1 MEPVIVDNV
10 DVLQAFSDNT
20 ADVQR
25 GTQTAEKLK
34 EEERRNVSNR
44 RKKNKEK
51 YPANATQAGQEKP
64 ASVPL
69 ELTGVRI
76 LSAMKSAMEM
86 ENVIAI
92 NVNAVKMK
100 DTIARNK
107 KV

>member
-1 MEPVIVDNV
+1 MEPVIVDNA

-25 GTQTAEKLK
+25 GTQTVEKLK
-34 EEERRNVSNR
+34 EEGRRNV
-44 RKKNKEK
+44 RKKRKKIKGK
-51 YPANATQAGQEKP
+51 YPVNATQAGQEKP
-64 ASVPL
+64 VSAPP

-76 LSAMKSAMEM
+76 LSAMKSAMVM
-86 ENVIAI
+86 EHVTAI
-92 NVNAVKMK
+92 NVNAKAMK